1 MDKELIQTVFQIN
14 QGSAPKR
21 MIVQFTKDE
30 SEQVQTIS
38 NYEDLT
44 ESEKV
49 IFDSFEEL
57 SKSKM
62 V

>member
-1 MDKELIQTVFQIN
+1 MNNELIQTVFQIN
-14 QGSAPKR
+14 QGSVPKR
-21 MIVQFTKDE
+21 MIVQFTNNE
-30 SEQVQTIS
+30 GEQVQTIS

-62 V
+62 L

>member
-1 MDKELIQTVFQIN
+1 MANTLNQTVFQVGTGI
-14 QGSAPKR
+14 PKR
-21 MIVQFTKDE
+21 MIVQFTNNVGE
-30 SEQVQTIS
+30 EIQTIN

-62 V
+62 I

>member
-1 MDKELIQTVFQIN
+1 MANKLNQTVFQVGTEI
-14 QGSAPKR
+14 PKR
-21 MIVQFTKDE
+21 MIVQFTNDIGE
-30 SEQVQTIS
+30 EIQTIN